1 MKLTAAPRV
10 DLKQTL
16 SPDWAAWREA
26 RKEHLM
32 PINNSKEMFIR
43 MLSDVRQRTEQMPK
57 IYQELSGAVQDPS
70 VKEAL
75 ESRSFLQDKILSS
88 LDRCFDLIGEKPVPL
103 SGRLHDVFVE
113 DFRRELSEIQ
123 APAAKAL
130 FVLVKVNQLVHLRI
144 AEYVALIAMAD
155 VSGHFGVGVLLESCL
170 ADQMAFVERT
180 RRLIRHA
187 IESKYALKL
196 AA

>member
-1 MKLTAAPRV
+1 
-10 DLKQTL
+10 
-16 SPDWAAWREA
+16 
-26 RKEHLM
+26 M

-88 LDRCFDLIGEKPVPL
+88 LDRCFDLIGEKPLPL

-130 FVLVKVNQLVHLRI
+130 FVLVKVN
-144 AEYVALIAMAD
+144 
-155 VSGHFGVGVLLESCL
+155 
-170 ADQMAFVERT
+170 
-180 RRLIRHA
+180 
-187 IESKYALKL
+187 
-196 AA
+196 

>member
-1 MKLTAAPRV
+1 
-10 DLKQTL
+10 
-16 SPDWAAWREA
+16 
-26 RKEHLM
+26 M